1 MGKKEKTPIVINE
14 VEYMLEDMAPE
25 DKVMVNHCADIENK
39 MQRMQF
45 NMEQL
50 AGGKEY
56 WIAKLTQS
64 LSAKSEKE
72 VEAS

>member
-14 VEYMLEDMAPE
+14 VGYMLEDMAPE

>member
-1 MGKKEKTPIVINE
+1 
-14 VEYMLEDMAPE
+14 
-25 DKVMVNHCADIENK
+25 
-39 MQRMQF
+39 MQKMQF

-64 LSAKSEKE
+64 LNAKSEKE